1 MVKYPLPLE
10 YYSWNEL
17 SLEEQKIALKEL
29 QVCFQSIISAFILTK
44 PLILGLPMSKIP

>member
-10 YYSWNEL
+10 SYSWTEL

-29 QVCFQSIISAFILTK
+29 QVCIQSKISAFILTK
-44 PLILGLPMSKIP
+44 SLILGLPTSKIS